1 MIRLEGYVTRYSW
14 SSADIVRSWW
24 MVEEWVSGTRNRYDD
39 VEDWEPVKV
48 EGGYLCISMN
58 DPLTCFTE

>member
-1 MIRLEGYVTRYSW
+1 
-14 SSADIVRSWW
+14 

-48 EGGYLCISMN
+48 EGGYLCISMK
-58 DPLTCFTE
+58 DPLTCSTE